1 MKATN
6 RTGDNEATHKR
17 LITKIY
23 KQLTQ
28 LNTKQKTTTKKWAEG
43 LNRHFSKEDTD

>member
-6 RTGDNEATHKR
+6 RTGDNEATQKR

-28 LNTKQKTTTKKWAEG
+28 LNTKTKNNMLRRSKKTF
-43 LNRHFSKEDTD
+43 LQRRHTD